1 MKPILILL
9 LLLVPQ
15 FLSAEDHLLISEVM
29 IPASTEAQ
37 NAFIELYNP
46 TAQAIALNQVYL
58 ANYNS
63 YYRMVNTEYSTNS
76 AHFLVRFP
84 DTVIESKQVLVVA
97 LQGQAYFNRFGKKAD
112 FEIISTDA
120 ETPDLEPLYL
130 GGNPLLEFSR
140 GMVIAFTWDGNND
153 LVQDIDYMPWG
164 ITAFSSFWM
173 DKSGVAIDGP
183 DADSDP
189 STYQDDW
196 TKSQQKAR
204 SAPTGGLSLQ
214 RLSITEIDE
223 VQSGG
228 NGISGHNEATENW
241 QASFTA
247 AEPTP
252 GSFSENPGDGT
263 GLATIT
269 PDTLLASGTA
279 DVTLGL
285 IGNSDYA
292 IQSVQITVDDAWSWS
307 QSLSDVTL
315 DGAGLSSATA
325 ALEGNILTLQ
335 NCQITRSDGAEISFN
350 NLTAPN
356 QAGMLRFAIR
366 TAAAG
371 GQLTEIGVFPGAHI
385 IAPLTIA
392 EIQDNFTDYN
402 GKTVTISGVVT
413 IGAGVTRTDHT
424 DAFIQDESGRGIN
437 LFFFDKIFADVQRG
451 NRLRVTGTVSE
462 FQGSTQIG
470 NFTVELLSTGN
481 SIPGIRR
488 LNTQQSGNLDLE
500 GTMIETAGII
510 NDIFAVGGGTN
521 ITINDGSGN
530 IQMRIW
536 DVSGVNLSALSLG
549 DTLGVRGVI
558 DIYNNNPQ
566 LLVAYQE
573 DIFPGE
579 ILETADGSGLASVE
593 PDTVALSQNVALT
606 FTLRGTTVEPITELS
621 INVPSYWS
629 WSSSPAEVTLGGAL
643 SNAAL
648 NVSNRLITLSNF
660 TLDKEESA
668 SLVISNLT
676 APAVDSISVFTVKT
690 AGSQGSLREIK
701 YSPRVIVGK
710 GTNIST
716 ISIAEAR
723 KLPEG
728 TIVTVKGVV
737 IIGIGPL
744 RSDRTDT
751 YIQDE
756 SGAGINVFSFT
767 VDPRLERG
775 NQVIVRGKLT
785 PFQGKLEITDYT
797 LTLLNTNVALPE
809 PNLVTTY
816 EASTILYEG
825 GYVQVRGVITRRSS
839 SGGGT
844 SIYVDDG
851 SGECTLR
858 IWDTANL
865 NLDDFQQNE
874 FIIAS
879 GIASI
884 WNNAGQ
890 ILIAYQEDL
899 AKPTFEGAPVEL
911 KVMARP
917 FVPDKGEKIPIE
929 FSAGAEN
936 TQVTLRIFDMGGRLV
951 TTLVDGAGLPF
962 LLRKDWN
969 GRDHLGELV
978 PLGTYICHLQV
989 VNKDTGKRSEKI
1001 APIVVGTVL
1010 K

>member
-1 MKPILILL
+1 MKPIRIFLFLLIPL
-9 LLLVPQ
+9 

-58 ANYNS
+58 ANYNT
-63 YYRMVNTEYSTNS
+63 YYRMVNAEYSTNA

-84 DTVIESKQVLVVA
+84 DTVIESKHVLLIA
-97 LQGQAYFNRFGKKAD
+97 LQGQAYFDRYGKRAD
-112 FEIISTDA
+112 FEIVSTDP
-120 ETPDLEPLYL
+120 ETPALEPLYL

-140 GMVIAFTWDGNND
+140 GMIIAFTWDGNND

-173 DKSGVAIDGP
+173 DKSGVSIDGP

-189 STYQDDW
+189 STYKDDL

-204 SAPTGGLSLQ
+204 TAPTGGLSLQ
-214 RLSITEIDE
+214 RLSITEVDE

-228 NGISGHNEATENW
+228 NGVSGHNEATENW
-241 QASFTA
+241 QVSFTD

-269 PDTLLASGTA
+269 PDTLIAAGTA
-279 DVTLGL
+279 DITISL
-285 IGNSDYA
+285 IGNSDFT
-292 IQSVQITVDDAWSWS
+292 IESVELTVDDAWSWS
-307 QSLSDVTL
+307 RSLTDVAL
-315 DGAGLSSATA
+315 GGSGLSSATA
-325 ALEGNILTLQ
+325 VLDGNVLTLQ
-335 NCQITRSDGAEISFN
+335 NCQITRSDGAEITFN

-356 QAGMLRFAIR
+356 EAGMLRFPIR
-366 TAAAG
+366 TAVAG
-371 GQLTEIGVFPGAHI
+371 GELTGIGVFPGVYI
-385 IAPLTIA
+385 ITPLTIA
-392 EIQDNFTDYN
+392 EIQDNFAEYN

-413 IGAGVTRTDHT
+413 IGAGVTRSDHT

-437 LFFFDKIFADVQRG
+437 LFYFNQIFAELQRG
-451 NRLRVTGTVSE
+451 NRVRVTGKVSE
-462 FQGSTQIG
+462 YQGSTQIG
-470 NFTVELLSTGN
+470 NFSVELLSTGN
-481 SIPGIRR
+481 AIPGIRR
-488 LNTQQSGNLDLE
+488 LTTQQAGNLDLE

-536 DVSGVNLSALSLG
+536 DVSGVNLSGLSLG

-566 LLVAYQE
+566 LLVAYQ
-573 DIFPGE
+573 DDLFPGQ
-579 ILETADGSGLASVE
+579 ILETADGSGLAFVE

-606 FTLRGTTVEPITELS
+606 FTLRGTTTEPITELS

-629 WSSSPAEVTLGGAL
+629 WSSSPAEVTTDGAL
-643 SNAAL
+643 SNASL
-648 NVSNRLITLSNF
+648 SVSNRMITLSNF
-660 TLDKEESA
+660 ALDKEESA
-668 SLVISNLT
+668 SVIVSNLT
-676 APAVDSISVFTVKT
+676 APAVDTISVFTVKT
-690 AGSQGSLREIK
+690 AGNQGTLREIK
-701 YSPRVIVGK
+701 YSPRVTVGK

-728 TIVTVKGVV
+728 SMVTVKGVV

-775 NQVIVRGKLT
+775 NLVILRGKLT
-785 PFQGKLEITDYT
+785 LYQGKLEITDYT

-809 PNLVTTY
+809 PKLITTY

-825 GYVQVRGVITRRSS
+825 SYVQVRGVITRRTS

-858 IWDTANL
+858 IWDSANL
-865 NLDDFQQNE
+865 NLDEFQQNE

-884 WNNAGQ
+884 FNNAGQ
-890 ILIAYQEDL
+890 ILVGYQEDL

-911 KVMARP
+911 KIMARP

-936 TQVTLRIFDMGGRLV
+936 TQVTLRIFDLGGRLV